1 MKLEPVLSSFRE
13 ELFESPLPSTRRGSP
28 SINLD
33 MSDSSDDDGL
43 WNCYD
48 GRYNGTSRAETD
60 EGRLSRSLQ
69 TWMID
74 HEWSTIQPLEK
85 PPKEPIFTGKL
96 GHDRK
101 VYFRQERV
109 QPQNKQNKKNL
120 IPRAKTAPVLKRVSS
135 NDSIHTCLSLLSCS
149 SHESKKPPEERK
161 LKKRRK
167 RRVASRASA
176 SDDPHKSIWVEFALK
191 KPKKLNSLFRGHA
204 VLAVLDVGMIAGEYS
219 GESEAFRMLDKD
231 EQKSLLNCGLTKGIK
246 YLNRNTLKRSS
257 SLSDLKD
264 TTFTPPKPI
273 PRALSA
279 SAKKPFGKR
288 MDINDLRKERLQRL
302 KMEEQAKRQAEKER
316 QKRKNKRQALL
327 RRTSSKSVVESL
339 TSRPVSASN
348 TTTAQSV
355 RSVQSPELRVV
366 SPSEKSVFTDIQSE
380 EKVTVWKGDREIL
393 EIDLK
398 RELTERVKDK
408 ITSTRKA
415 LKRVTGVGDTNEQQ
429 QYVGRHDEF
438 PKHVQDD
445 YSHKP
450 RIIQKMR
457 ISPHL
462 SGVIHDDIQIRMG
475 RPRYHE
481 IREADLQQWNRG
493 QPLNRA
499 HRNLKV
505 FNWLHS
511 LKERDFREEIITEIK
526 DEIDLTLAD
535 DLDLLH
541 VEAADDPD
549 VKPLYRA
556 YEVRIL

>member
-33 MSDSSDDDGL
+33 MSDSSDDEGL

-149 SHESKKPPEERK
+149 SHESKKPAEERK

-167 RRVASRASA
+167 RRVASRAST

-231 EQKSLLNCGLTKGIK
+231 EQKSLFNCGLTKGIK

-279 SAKKPFGKR
+279 SAKKPFGKS

>member
-120 IPRAKTAPVLKRVSS
+120 IPRAKTAPVLKKVSS

-231 EQKSLLNCGLTKGIK
+231 EQKSLFNCGLTKGIK

-279 SAKKPFGKR
+279 SAKKPFGNR